1 LGIYQC
7 KSRLAKNSIFAAMKK
22 LIYSIIFVVLFSNLS
37 GQNIYNKTGGV
48 CFRFDDHQP
57 AYKWRD
63 LNALFN
69 KYGYKFNLAL
79 NPERILT
86 DTAAYNALRE
96 VMASGHELMEHT
108 PSHTTAQISFSTAHK
123 EDTLWFRGKKGID
136 HITLATGKVCLEV
149 DTFYTE
155 NYTGE
160 GKVNV
165 YGSTIISVSPGEF
178 KDLSSP
184 VNYTNLY
191 LPSKKFLGTW
201 NSLRNKNPNDPDTII
216 LQNYWQENV
225 ALDTVLGVPY
235 HRLTVNDIKM
245 TNDALTLLTERSLYI
260 YDSLGFTRPKSWI
273 QPGGSF
279 AQLNK
284 EEANDFLGAKY
295 GFTAAATYVEPSL
308 KMYNEV
314 DSLHNK
320 RFAIQNPDFS
330 DENNTLEA
338 MITSIA
344 DNSARHANSYT
355 LSHLNPKLAW
365 ANYINRMD
373 SLLAWIK
380 DNNIPVRR
388 FNEWATIMFD
398 STPNP
403 YTNVIPEFYRD
414 LNKNGIP
421 DGVVIGSGT
430 LDSNNGVARS
440 QNIGLSRT
448 ANGSFFAINSLG
460 GFEKGWNRFSV
471 YTKGPGAKDSV
482 RIGIG
487 FPEIPNSQMYF
498 NLAANTPD
506 WTEVSTMV
514 YLDPKAT
521 RMTFQI
527 SASRNIPT
535 GSVQISGV
543 QLRKH
548 STIKIK
554 PSSTSITTQHFYND
568 IPADAYVSDS
578 AYKNTEFTTQI
589 ISPAKSLQVSIN
601 STNNTL
607 IVKKPSLFWVGKDSV
622 LIKASNGDNTTD
634 SNYLYFEATYPTLCI
649 GSSLVLKGNA
659 RYGTGY
665 KWYVNPTPTV
675 ADSVTVTP
683 TIGTW
688 YKVEYTDLGSNPVVD
703 SIFIGVDTQSPEINF
718 ATDTILCIGNNAN
731 LTITDVGTI
740 RWLDGDGNL
749 LQQGNTYTINPV
761 TTASAKKIYVENRIK
776 SCVIKQSVNI
786 RANQIKVI
794 TQPLLYKEFIQ
805 GKATSTGFGVKIPA
819 GVKMILLNTPI
830 NTFTILL
837 QDSVS
842 YTAPSSFRGADSAVY
857 LITDSVCS
865 FDTLILK
872 VVVQKNLAT
881 QQLQAANITVYPN
894 PANNELFISAENAS
908 IAHIYTIV
916 GKQVLQQNIANGENK
931 LSIAHLAKGVY
942 LLQLETET
950 GTVTGRFV
958 KE

>member
-1 LGIYQC
+1 MCLVKIT
-7 KSRLAKNSIFAAMKK
+7 IFAAMKK
-22 LIYSIIFVVLFSNLS
+22 LIYSIILAVLFSNLS

-123 EDTLWFRGKKGID
+123 EDTLWFMGKKGID
-136 HITLATGKVCLEV
+136 HITIATGKVCLEV
-149 DTFYTE
+149 DTFYID

-160 GKVNV
+160 GLVNI
-165 YGSTIISVSPGEF
+165 YGNTIISVDPGEF

-184 VNYTNLY
+184 INYSNLY
-191 LPSKKFLGTW
+191 LPTKNMLGTW

-216 LQNYWQENV
+216 IQNYWQETV
-225 ALDTVLGVPY
+225 PLDTVMAVPY
-235 HRLTVNDIKM
+235 HRLTVSDIKM
-245 TNDALTLLTERSLYI
+245 TNDALKLLTERSLYI

-284 EEANDFLGAKY
+284 EEAKDFLGANY

-314 DSLHNK
+314 DSLQNK

-355 LSHLNPKLAW
+355 LSHLNPRLNW
-365 ANYINRMD
+365 TDYINRMD
-373 SLLAWIK
+373 SLLAWIR

-388 FNEWATIMFD
+388 FNEWASIMFD
-398 STPNP
+398 SMPNP

-414 LNKNGIP
+414 LNQNGIA
-421 DGVVIGSGT
+421 DGVVVGSGT

-498 NLAANTPD
+498 NLPANTTD
-506 WTEVSTMV
+506 WTEVSTMI
-514 YLDPKAT
+514 YLDPRAT

-543 QLRKH
+543 QLRKK
-548 STIKIK
+548 SNIKVKPLKTIN
-554 PSSTSITTQHFYND
+554 ITTDKFFAD
-568 IPADAYVSDS
+568 MPAETYINDS
-578 AYKNTEFTTQI
+578 AYKNNEFAVTITA
-589 ISPAKSLQVSIN
+589 PANVLQVSIN
-601 STNNTL
+601 NATNAL
-607 IVKKPSLFWVGKDSV
+607 LVKKPSLFWVGKDSV
-622 LIKASNGDNTTD
+622 KVVANNPDNTTD
-634 SNYLYFEATYPTLCI
+634 SGFISFAATYPHICI
-649 GSSLVLKGNA
+649 GSDVLLKGNPA
-659 RYGTGY
+659 YGTGY
-665 KWYVNPTPTV
+665 KWHIGTTTKT
-675 ADSVTVTP
+675 ADSVIVAP
-683 TIGTW
+683 TTNTW
-688 YKVEYTDLGSNPVVD
+688 YKVEYTDLGSHPATD
-703 SIFIGVDTQSPEINF
+703 SIFIEVDSISPIIDFTN
-718 ATDTILCIGNNAN
+718 DTILCLGSNASLTVNNTGNVQWFD
-731 LTITDVGTI
+731 TDS
-740 RWLDGDGNL
+740 NL
-749 LQQGNTYTINPV
+749 LQQGNTFTINPV
-761 TTASAKKIYVENRIK
+761 TRPILLYIVNSIK
-776 SCVIKQSVNI
+776 SCVIKDTVNV
-786 RANQIKVI
+786 RANLVKIIQQKV
-794 TQPLLYKEFIQ
+794 LYKEFIQ
-805 GKATSTGFGVKIPA
+805 GKANSTGFGVVIPA
-819 GVKMILLNTPI
+819 GVKMVPLNTPI

-842 YTAPSSFRGADSAVY
+842 YTAPPSFRGADSAVY

-872 VVVQKNLAT
+872 VVVQRNLAAP
-881 QQLQAANITVYPN
+881 QLQAQNINIYPN
-894 PANNELFISAENAS
+894 PGGNNLFIRIDNA
-908 IAHIYTIV
+908 ATVHIYNV
-916 GKQVLQQNIANGENK
+916 LGSFVMKQPLTEGENSIDITA
-931 LSIAHLAKGVY
+931 LSKGVY
-942 LLQLETET
+942 LLKLETDT
-950 GTVTGRFV
+950 GTLTQRFV